1 MIDLHLHT
9 NASDGL
15 YGPDELLRRA
25 RDVGLRIVS
34 VTDHDTMAGVPG
46 AMEAAADCGLHCV
59 AGIEITAVL
68 GARDVHILGYFLDPA
83 SIPLRDFLASLRADR
98 IRRARQMAER
108 LASVGCPIDI
118 DTVLRDVAADP
129 DRAVARPRI
138 AVELLRA
145 GHVDSLAEAF
155 DRLIGEGRPAY
166 VPRSGATPREVVS
179 LIRSAGGVA
188 ALAHPGLLRQDDL
201 IPELVDAGMAAI
213 EVYHGDHDEAT
224 QARYAAVARQY
235 DLVMTGG
242 SDYHGEGLGRHA
254 ALGTISVPAAEFERL
269 RARAND
275 HSA

>member
-269 RARAND
+269 RARADD